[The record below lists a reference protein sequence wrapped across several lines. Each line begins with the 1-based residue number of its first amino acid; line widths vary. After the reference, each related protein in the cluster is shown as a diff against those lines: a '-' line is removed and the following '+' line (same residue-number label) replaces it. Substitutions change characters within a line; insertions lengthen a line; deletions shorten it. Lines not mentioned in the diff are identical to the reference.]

1 MRMLDTQQHV
11 GEIVA
16 SHRLARDVLILL
28 GWTGETIAGEGSAAL
43 ESRAGDQGRFRA
55 AAWTGD
61 GDGARQWFVAAVR
74 APAVG
79 EARPGDHL
87 RLQAAGARTPMI
99 ACLPSALPDGPSFAA
114 ELGVRLGS
122 RLPQA
127 AQFLLETFANRA
139 ARVLES
145 VSSLLAA
152 VLHAAAEEDGVV
164 EIVGVLEGEGL
175 LLQGW
180 QRQPRQ
186 GETRLL
192 VADDTLSEHAAVFA
206 GFARQDLEAPAQGF
220 VALAR
225 PADGQV
231 RTAPRHVYLK
241 SGDRFRRLTVLG
253 NAMRLAGD
261 RTIGHLRDML
271 PNLRTDPAVE
281 RVLRAAMR
289 PRYTGQDTVSTLTRP
304 VRMAIDVATRVP
316 GVGWYLTGWLLDP
329 AGLVTA
335 VHLRGPKDPDLRLD
349 RHWSRVERD
358 DVSNGF
364 RGDPLFQG
372 RIRHDRHGFAVFLP
386 DPGEAAVAWLE
397 LDLADGECAFMPLAP
412 TVSATSDERRR
423 LLLSV
428 DLHKPA
434 AAEIVEGQLGP
445 LFHALGQA
453 RPALP
458 GHRTVRTGGAGGTAN
473 LIVPVVDPA
482 MRTNITVSGLA
493 RCGTADDAAI
503 TFVCSPAIGDHLG
516 ALLRELDFYG
526 LTAAVLVADSAIDVC
541 EALAIGVGAGQAE
554 SILCLLPNAHPV
566 TPDWAARLLAALGP
580 GDSPAAASPTLL
592 YEDWSVRYAGIDR
605 VTFLDAAP
613 YADAASE
620 RAGYPLGV
628 LSAGAPMPTLAAVLE
643 CCAFTRSA
651 FEQASGF
658 SAGYA
663 LAALKGVDLFLRMRA
678 AGVAV
683 HWVPEVELY
692 ALDDAA
698 GSEDHGTRVG
708 ALVDGWAFRATWAE
722 RAAELAPAVAAAAP
736 QPDPV
741 VVPMPEA
748 ATEAVPE
755 AAAEPGPDLDTE
767 PEPAETEKSVL
778 PPWLRLRR
786 ARAASGR
793 RASA

>member
-16 SHRLARDVLILL
+16 GHRLARDVLILL
-28 GWTGETIAGEGSAAL
+28 GWTGEAIAGDGSAVL
-43 ESRAGDQGRFRA
+43 DGRAGHQGRFRA

-99 ACLPSALPDGPSFAA
+99 ACLPPAFADAPSFAA

-145 VSSLLAA
+145 VNILLTA

-164 EIVGVLEGEGL
+164 EIVGVLEGEGI

-186 GETRLL
+186 GEARLL
-192 VADDTLSEHAAVFA
+192 VADDSLSEHAAVFA
-206 GFARQDLEAPAQGF
+206 GFTRQDLEAPAQGF

-225 PADGQV
+225 PVDGQV
-231 RTAPRHVYLK
+231 RAAPRHVYLK
-241 SGDRFRRLTVLG
+241 SGDRFRRLTVLS

-271 PNLRTDPAVE
+271 PNLRADPAVE

-289 PRYTGQDTVSTLTRP
+289 PCYAGQDTVSTLVRP
-304 VRMAIDVATRVP
+304 VRMAIDVATCMP
-316 GVGWYLTGWLLDP
+316 GAGWYLTGWLLDP
-329 AGLVTA
+329 DGIVTA
-335 VHLRGPKDPDLRLD
+335 VHLRGPKNADLRLD
-349 RHWSRVERD
+349 RHWSRIERD

-372 RIRHDRHGFAVFLP
+372 RIQHDRHGFAVFLP
-386 DPGEAAVAWLE
+386 EPGEAAAAWLE

-412 TVSATSDERRR
+412 TISATSDERRR

-428 DLHKPA
+428 DPHKPA
-434 AAEIVEGQLGP
+434 ATEIVERQLGP
-445 LFHALGQA
+445 LFYALGQA
-453 RPALP
+453 RQALP
-458 GHRTVRTGGAGGTAN
+458 GHRTVRTGGAGPAN
-473 LIVPVVDPA
+473 LVVPVVDPA

-503 TFVCSPAIGDHLG
+503 TFVCSPAIGDRLG

-526 LTAAVLVADSAIDVC
+526 LAAGVLVADSAVDVC
-541 EALAIGVGAGQAE
+541 EALAIGIGAGEAKK
-554 SILCLLPNAHPV
+554 ILCLLPNAHPV
-566 TPDWAARLLAALGP
+566 TPDWAARLLAALGTDD
-580 GDSPAAASPTLL
+580 GPAAASPTLL

-605 VTFLDAAP
+605 VTFLAAAP

-628 LSAGAPMPTLAAVLE
+628 LSAGAPMPTLAAALE

-651 FEQASGF
+651 FEQAGGF

-692 ALDDAA
+692 ALDAAA
-698 GSEDHGTRVG
+698 GSEDHGARVG
-708 ALVDGWAFRATWAE
+708 ALVDGWAFRAAWAE

-736 QPDPV
+736 RPEPV
-741 VVPMPEA
+741 VVPTPEA

-755 AAAEPGPDLDTE
+755 ATDGPDSDLDCQ
-767 PEPAETEKSVL
+767 PEPDETEKSVL

-786 ARAASGR
+786 ARAAADR